1 MFPAFIP
8 TLRRRS
14 IFLLPVV
21 TLALGSAMGC
31 QPKREPEVAS
41 SAGEASYAIAYP
53 AELSTVASGFD
64 EHRREGTKLAAG
76 FTGYPD
82 QLKDANKAQVLQ
94 VIERA
99 DEAGRSSSYVERAK
113 QMEQVTSFFDA
124 EKDEINKKVGGS
136 AQYVAKQKGCDVDV
150 YGTVAKSLK
159 DSVDKQV
166 EKRQR
171 DRNEAQLI
179 IERYRVSLGKPNA
192 AALEKQADEIS
203 RASYL
208 VNVELVERKNKLTAM
223 IGESDRV
230 KKTSDSFIERER
242 AFQAEPGRTDPEKK
256 ASDERITAMNQSK
269 SAVDA
274 AVTQA
279 KTQLAD
285 IDNKIK
291 ASQKEYADAIAAL
304 KARFK
309 K

>member
-1 MFPAFIP
+1 MSFLRPRTIRARL
-8 TLRRRS
+8 TLP
-14 IFLLPVV
+14 L
-21 TLALGSAMGC
+21 LALVFASAMGC
-31 QPKREPEVAS
+31 QPKREPEIAS
-41 SAGEASYAIAYP
+41 SAGDASYAVAYP
-53 AELSTVASGFD
+53 TELSAMASGIE
-64 EHRREGTKLAAG
+64 EHRREITKLTGGFAA
-76 FTGYPD
+76 YPD
-82 QLKDANKAQVLQ
+82 QLKDAPKAQVLQ
-94 VIERA
+94 IIERA
-99 DEAGRSSSYVERAK
+99 DEAGRGSAYVERAK
-113 QMEQVTSFFDA
+113 QMDQVTSFFDA
-124 EKDEINKKVGGS
+124 EKEEINKKVGGS

-203 RASYL
+203 RASYYA
-208 VNVELVERKNKLTAM
+208 NVELVERKNRLTQMA
-223 IGESDRV
+223 GEADRV
-230 KKTSDSFIERER
+230 KKTADQFIERER

-269 SAVDA
+269 A
-274 AVTQA
+274 ALDTAAAQA
-279 KTQLAD
+279 KSQLAD

-291 ASQKEYADAIAAL
+291 ASQKEYADALAAL